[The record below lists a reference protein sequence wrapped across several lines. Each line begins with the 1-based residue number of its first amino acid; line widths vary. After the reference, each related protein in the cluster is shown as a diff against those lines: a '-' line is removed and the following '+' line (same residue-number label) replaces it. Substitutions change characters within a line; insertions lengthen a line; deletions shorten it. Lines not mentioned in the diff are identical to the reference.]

1 MERGDNFG
9 THKKHRWWHGNFRSI
24 IPWIGGLFFILLLC
38 FIIVIFALVIV
49 DFTRENNLEVSMS
62 ELTNSDSVYTN
73 FKKGI
78 FDYLGKDSSQRI
90 KLFFLNKYK
99 FNDTKSLEGFSSLVD
114 YFNQRLISVK
124 DPSEYLY
131 DTESKFFIIQGKI
144 EIKKKFEKEADLI
157 IENMRLSFDITSNM
171 PVFSAIKLAEVSLD
185 TEKSNFLIKRAYS
198 LCTNEPRSE
207 KRCDKYIGPYY
218 NDYRDSFEIKE
229 SSLLSP
235 PSKDKDKSN
244 NKKDHPNKYLE
255 DAIKGHYNKKPIDEE
270 IGELDDE
277 KNNNEEEIIISNEI
291 EHSTIYVLIFFM
303 NENELLNLN
312 KTKSIEKEIKHKN
325 SLGRIV
331 FLIELEKK

>member
-1 MERGDNFG
+1 MERGDYLG
-9 THKKHRWWHGNFRSI
+9 SHKTHKLWHGRFKSF
-24 IPWIGGLFFILLLC
+24 IPWLVGLGFILLLC

-49 DFTRENNLEVSMS
+49 DFTRENNLES
-62 ELTNSDSVYTN
+62 EFSQLTNSDSVYTN
-73 FKKGI
+73 FKKGV

-99 FNDTKSLEGFSSLVD
+99 FNDTISLEGFSSMVD
-114 YFNQRLISVK
+114 YFNQRLVPVK
-124 DPSEYLY
+124 DPSDYLY

-144 EIKKKFEKEADLI
+144 EIKKRFEKEVDIL

-185 TEKSNFLIKRAYS
+185 TEKSHFLIKRAYS

-207 KRCDKYIGPYY
+207 KRCDKYIGPFY

-229 SSLLSP
+229 SSTPL
-235 PSKDKDKSN
+235 KDGKNN
-244 NKKDHPNKYLE
+244 NKKDHPNKFLE
-255 DAIKGHYNKKPIDEE
+255 EQMRGHYTKKPINEE
-270 IGELDDE
+270 IGEIDND
-277 KNNNEEEIIISNEI
+277 KNKETEIEETVFSNEI

-312 KTKSIEKEIKHKN
+312 KTKSIEREIKHKN